1 MPSVSG
7 TRIRITV
14 TAVDERGEYV
24 APGVRRTFDLLPGGR
39 CSGTSIGRMVERLV
53 RFIEADF
60 ADVEAA
66 ASAPRP
72 GAGEGER

>member
-24 APGVRRTFDLLPGGR
+24 KPGVRRTFDLFPVR
-39 CSGTSIGRMVERLV
+39 CSGTAIGRMVARLV
-53 RFIEADF
+53 KFIEADF
-60 ADVEAA
+60 ADCEAA
-66 ASAPRP
+66 SRGDDA
-72 GAGEGER
+72 